1 MDKGKDFILHH
12 LVSSLQCHLRVRG
25 SVRRY
30 PVNMAG
36 MKIRMPSCA
45 GCQKID
51 EKKGQPDIRLSFFI
65 TFLRGT
71 PADAPLAVGFVFRSA
86 YGSIDL
92 SAADAVHA
100 IVCDYDKGL
109 TLLSSSSLA
118 SGEDAFFVFFV
129 I

>member
-1 MDKGKDFILHH
+1 MKKKDSPI
-12 LVSSLQCHLRVRG
+12 S
-25 SVRRY
+25 
-30 PVNMAG
+30 
-36 MKIRMPSCA
+36 
-45 GCQKID
+45 GC
-51 EKKGQPDIRLSFFI
+51 PFFI

-92 SAADAVHA
+92 SATDAVHA